1 MNPFAQ
7 KAPSVDATFESLSA
21 LYPRAYHPR
30 EVDPYT
36 KCRIILMNGTEFE
49 SVKFSHQMAR
59 HCENPEIR
67 RELAMSRRTEQQQ
80 QKKLA
85 CLKPIEETVLEHTI
99 SYEQLAVDLTAHL
112 AKRVSSGNVRQALDL
127 ALLEDFDHLYRY
139 ADLMEMDDGEHA
151 ERLVGRYTE
160 IMPGRPTISEHR
172 FPADGIPCALGKDA
186 PLFDKLAAMII
197 TAAEQQTMNYY
208 MNQTGFYRNDLGRR
222 LYQEIALIE
231 EQHVSQ
237 YEALMDPGV
246 TWLECSL
253 MHEYAECYLYWS
265 CAQTESD
272 PSIKAIWEQGF
283 EQELAHLHKA
293 ASMLEKVE
301 GKHWQ
306 QVIPN
311 ADFPAPIVLE
321 ANIPYVRSVLTTV
334 QNTYKGSKIV
344 PVQSLDASNPFFAYQ
359 SLARGGEAQVASHA
373 VIDQA
378 VSGLGRDYR
387 FETAPHPVS
396 ELQDCMQ
403 DNTAIGSDPNIPGY
417 NQITAGKA

>member
-85 CLKPIEETVLEHTI
+85 CLKPLEETVLEHTI

-172 FPADGIPCALGKDA
+172 FPADGISCALGKEA

-237 YEALMDPGV
+237 YEALMDPSA

-272 PSIKAIWEQGF
+272 PSVKAIWEQGF

-293 ASMLEKVE
+293 ASMLEQYE
-301 GKHWQ
+301 GRHWQ
-306 QVIPN
+306 QVIPD

-321 ANIPYVRSVLTTV
+321 ANIPYVRGVLTTV
-334 QNTYKGSKIV
+334 QNTFKGSKIV
-344 PVQSLDASNPFFAYQ
+344 PVQSLDASDPFFAYQ
-359 SLARGGEAQVASHA
+359 SLARGGEAQVASHV